1 MEESAT
7 LLHTRH
13 DDERRQPTWRPE
25 ATEEGVRRFDDT
37 SEVND
42 EPTKQNSTTPTGT
55 WTRERRLTK
64 SELGE
69 RTAGELARTAM
80 ETREERVGVGGRAG
94 HEEDAASG
102 PVTDGRTGQAS
113 WERRAVG
120 LGELQAGANWARS
133 GMGKK
138 LRPWGKQVAGVELE
152 AERRPGAERSWEDAQ
167 GRREERLG
175 AGKKH
180 RRAGTRAGE
189 LQGAHRNLD
198 QGAATAMEE
207 REGSAQRVERGGATG
222 REQEEA
228 RRAEGEIEGGRE
240 ARLGRSQFS
249 AAGFFLQ
256 E

>member
-1 MEESAT
+1 
-7 LLHTRH
+7 
-13 DDERRQPTWRPE
+13 
-25 ATEEGVRRFDDT
+25 
-37 SEVND
+37 
-42 EPTKQNSTTPTGT
+42 
-55 WTRERRLTK
+55 
-64 SELGE
+64 
-69 RTAGELARTAM
+69 
-80 ETREERVGVGGRAG
+80 
-94 HEEDAASG
+94 
-102 PVTDGRTGQAS
+102 
-113 WERRAVG
+113 
-120 LGELQAGANWARS
+120 
-133 GMGKK
+133 MGKK
-138 LRPWGKQVAGVELE
+138 LRPWGKQVAGGELE

-198 QGAATAMEE
+198 QGAATAIEE

-256 E
+256 EWAATGKIKGKRGIARGIATADEMNKSSGVHVRWPTKGDREGGGEHVTWWNIW